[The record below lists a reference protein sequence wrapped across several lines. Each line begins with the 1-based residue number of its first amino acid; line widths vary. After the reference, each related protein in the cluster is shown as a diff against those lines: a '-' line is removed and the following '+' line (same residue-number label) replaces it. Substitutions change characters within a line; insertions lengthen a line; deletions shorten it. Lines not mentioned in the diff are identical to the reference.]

1 MSKVLSTTV
10 AIIGLQSAPRS
21 PLTTTSAVLG
31 LIPRCK
37 QTLSP
42 DTRRRASCGR
52 GTCQATASWASPA
65 EMPSSQCA
73 NSERV
78 NDL

>member
-21 PLTTTSAVLG
+21 PLTTTSAVLE

-37 QTLSP
+37 QTLRRIRGA
-42 DTRRRASCGR
+42 TRPVAASYRIVGESCGDAFQPM
-52 GTCQATASWASPA
+52 CK
-65 EMPSSQCA
+65 
-73 NSERV
+73 
-78 NDL
+78 

>member
-37 QTLSP
+37 QTLS
-42 DTRRRASCGR
+42 RRRASCGR

>member
-37 QTLSP
+37 HTFAGYAAPRVLWPRYVPSYGIVGE
-42 DTRRRASCGR
+42 SCGDAFQPM
-52 GTCQATASWASPA
+52 CK
-65 EMPSSQCA
+65 
-73 NSERV
+73 
-78 NDL
+78 